1 VASVVTPQV
10 SFWAG
15 RSVLV
20 TGHTG
25 FKGAWLSLW
34 LAEMGAEVHGFSL
47 DPTEG
52 QTVFHAADVASS
64 LASDARAD
72 LRDQSAVEVAL
83 ETAAPEIVFHLA
95 AQPLVSAGYQSP
107 SVTWMTNVQ
116 GSVHL
121 LESVRRQPSVC
132 AVVVVTTD
140 KVYEDLGQGAAHSES
155 DRLGGHDPYSSSKAA
170 VELLVDSYRKSFWNS
185 VGGTDVRLATARAG
199 NVIGGGDW
207 GVDRL
212 VPDCLRAFEDRRPA
226 LLRSPG
232 SVRPW
237 QHVLEPLCGYLLV
250 AERLTGDTGH
260 DVATSWNFGPDASGE
275 ATVEEVARMVAVRW
289 GHDAEILED
298 PCSHQIHET
307 EILRLDSTKAKNLL
321 GWSPRWGL
329 EEAVSRTVDWHIGLS
344 DGMDLQDLCVS
355 QIADYLGVS

>member
-1 VASVVTPQV
+1 MASLVVPQV

-15 RSVLV
+15 RPVLV

-47 DPTEG
+47 DPPEG
-52 QTVFHAADVASS
+52 QTVFHAADVVSS
-64 LASDARAD
+64 LASDTRAD

-83 ETAAPEIVFHLA
+83 EFAAPEIVFHLA
-95 AQPLVSAGYQSP
+95 AQPLVSVGYQSP
-107 SVTWMTNVQ
+107 SATWMTNVQ

-121 LESVRRQPSVC
+121 LDSVRRQPTVR

-140 KVYEDLGQGAAHSES
+140 KVYEEPGQGAAHSES

-185 VGGTDVRLATARAG
+185 VGGADVRVATARAG
-199 NVIGGGDW
+199 NVIGGGDT
-207 GVDRL
+207 GIDRL

-226 LLRSPG
+226 FLRSPR

-237 QHVLEPLCGYLLV
+237 QHVLDPLCGYLLL

-260 DVATSWNFGPDASGE
+260 EVATPWNFGPDGSGE
-275 ATVEEVARMVAVRW
+275 ATAEEVARMVAAAW
-289 GHDAEILED
+289 GHHVEIGEA
-298 PCSHQIHET
+298 PSSQQMHET
-307 EILRLDSTKAKNLL
+307 TTLRLDSARARNLL

-329 EEAVSRTVDWHIGLS
+329 TEAVSRTVDWHVRLS
-344 DGMDLQDLCVS
+344 DETDLQELCIS
-355 QIADYLGVS
+355 QIADYLGAS